1 MPNYEQHFSAPTS
14 QHESDALP
22 ERIASDA
29 TRREAGKRVLFRV
42 MNLDD
47 HSGVRSRAEDG
58 AVTYTVDNQQYP
70 DQGDFAFG
78 HEATGFQDATT
89 RAYPRNLHNVHA
101 VEVDAAHVVEP
112 YPDDAPAKHAQ
123 YKEIPAV
130 SGGDFARYLLISRT
144 LVNNYNGREKNAPV
158 EPIVEALHQLLMNY
172 PKLKR
177 RRDKIQSLLS
187 CLVKPDGFT
196 EISYIG

>member
-29 TRREAGKRVLFRV
+29 TRREAGKRILFRV

-78 HEATGFQDATT
+78 HEETGFQDATT
-89 RAYPRNLHNVHA
+89 RAYLRNLHNVHA

-112 YPDDAPAKHAQ
+112 YPDDAPAKRAQ

-144 LVNNYNGREKNAPV
+144 LVNNYNGRGERTQTFDLSVPNRARY
-158 EPIVEALHQLLMNY
+158 QLRHTPM
-172 PKLKR
+172 
-177 RRDKIQSLLS
+177 
-187 CLVKPDGFT
+187 VF
-196 EISYIG
+196 